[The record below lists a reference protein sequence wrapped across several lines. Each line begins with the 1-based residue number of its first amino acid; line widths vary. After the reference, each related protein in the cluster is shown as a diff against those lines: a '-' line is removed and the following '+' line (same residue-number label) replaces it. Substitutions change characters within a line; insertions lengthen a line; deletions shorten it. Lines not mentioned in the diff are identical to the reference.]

1 MAFVIF
7 EDDYY
12 EITLEITRDFIADD
26 YDTFID
32 KEPSKE
38 TKIIKWELII
48 RFKKLINKQFELLE
62 YHLEQ
67 AKEWISK
74 IKLQYQMIKSFDFTI
89 L

>member
-38 TKIIKWELII
+38 TKIIKWEMII
-48 RFKKLINKQFELLE
+48 RFKKLKDKNFELLE
-62 YHLEQ
+62 YHLE
-67 AKEWISK
+67 
-74 IKLQYQMIKSFDFTI
+74 
-89 L
+89 

>member
-32 KEPSKE
+32 NEPTKE
-38 TKIIKWELII
+38 TKIIKWELTVYTA
-48 RFKKLINKQFELLE
+48 RSSTKKK
-62 YHLEQ
+62 
-67 AKEWISK
+67 
-74 IKLQYQMIKSFDFTI
+74 
-89 L
+89 